1 MAKLIDY
8 QCRYAE
14 YSGISEEA
22 ARAKG
27 LSLPEAYFSGEQ
39 IAALAGENPVLPFD
53 PVLEAE
59 AMGAKIKFDASPLG
73 PRKEEDIVTKIDQL
87 AELPVMDITKGRL
100 SETLKAVRLI
110 NQSGSSA
117 SIELHGPV
125 TIVNGVSD
133 LMKILMGW
141 RKKPEIM
148 DAFFAKVSE
157 GLVNLALA
165 ARDAGC
171 RVIYYTD
178 SPGSL
183 NILGPKY
190 ARQITENFTVPFLT
204 ELDARLP
211 EDCVIHLCPKT
222 SFLLAGCEKA
232 QWKKLQLPQ
241 PMLYK
246 DACLFACGKVRILG
260 QRCRKAENITVTC
273 INYLEITEA
282 RSK

>member
-8 QCRYAE
+8 SCRYAE
-14 YSGISEEA
+14 YTGISEKD

-27 LSLPEAYFSGEQ
+27 LSLPEAYFTSQQ

-73 PRKEEDIVTKIDQL
+73 PRKDTDIVTKIDQL
-87 AELPVMDITKGRL
+87 AELPAMDITTGRIA
-100 SETLKAVRLI
+100 ETLKAVRQI
-110 NQSGSSA
+110 NQSGGSA
-117 SIELHGPV
+117 TIELHGPV
-125 TIVNGVSD
+125 TIINGVSD

-148 DAFFAKVSE
+148 DQFFEKVSA
-157 GLVNLALA
+157 GLVDFALA
-165 ARDAGC
+165 AEDAGC
-171 RVIYYTD
+171 KVIYYTD

-190 ARQITENFTVPFLT
+190 ARQITENFTVPFLSA
-204 ELDARLP
+204 LQARLP
-211 EDCVIHLCPKT
+211 EDCAIHLCPKT

-232 QWKKLQLPQ
+232 QWKKLELPQ
-241 PMLYK
+241 PMPYM
-246 DACLFACGKVRILG
+246 DACLYACGKVRILG
-260 QRCRKAENITVTC
+260 QRCRKAENITVSS
-273 INYLEITEA
+273 INYLELV
-282 RSK
+282 K